1 MSTLTSVCADGRV
14 LRIARREPMSVSVS
28 VPTMTRAA
36 PASSSRDAV
45 SESADPRVHPRLR
58 SEVIAQLTD
67 DLSLVAPAFERVE
80 VGDVHG
86 LAVTLAAE
94 GPGDGHWVAAGDEPA
109 AHGAVVLPF
118 AAQPLHHSSSH
129 EV

>member
-1 MSTLTSVCADGRV
+1 
-14 LRIARREPMSVSVS
+14 MSVSVS

-36 PASSSRDAV
+36 PASSSRDAASV
-45 SESADPRVHPRLR
+45 VADPRVHPRLR
-58 SEVIAQLTD
+58 PEVIAQLAD
-67 DLSLVAPAFERVE
+67 DLSMVAPAVERVE

-86 LAVTLAAE
+86 LAVALTAQ
-94 GPGDGHWVAAGDEPA
+94 GPCDGHWVAAGDEPA

-118 AAQPLHHSSSH
+118 AAQPLHDSSSH